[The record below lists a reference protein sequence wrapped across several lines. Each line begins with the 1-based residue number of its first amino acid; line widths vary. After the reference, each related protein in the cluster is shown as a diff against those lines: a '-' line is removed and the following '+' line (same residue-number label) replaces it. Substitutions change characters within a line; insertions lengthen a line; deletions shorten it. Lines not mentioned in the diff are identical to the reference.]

1 MSRTRRLLLIA
12 LAFAALSVAAPARAQ
27 QQLGGIQ
34 GTIADQ
40 THGVLP
46 GVAVTVTNLD
56 TGVART
62 ATSNESGLY
71 RVLSLEP
78 GRYKVVAELSGFR
91 SATQTDLVVSVGAT
105 VGVNFTMQ
113 AGNLTETLTVSG
125 VAPDIQTEKADISA
139 VVEQKKINDLPLVG
153 RNVLSLAALQ
163 PGINGIPGTQD
174 FLAPEQGMGVTA
186 NGVRESGNSATI
198 GGGESNTASGFGAI
212 VGGGRPWRSAKA
224 LRQIQPRCLRSP

>member
-1 MSRTRRLLLIA
+1 MPSTKRLLINA
-12 LAFAALSVAAPARAQ
+12 LAFAAFCAAAAPPVRAQ

-34 GTIADQ
+34 GTISDQ

-46 GVAVTVTNLD
+46 GAAVTVTNLD
-56 TGVART
+56 TGVARS

-91 SATQTDLVVSVGAT
+91 AATQTDLVVSVGAT
-105 VGVNFTMQ
+105 LGVNFTMQ
-113 AGNLTETLTVSG
+113 TGSLTETVTVSG
-125 VAPDIQTEKADISA
+125 VPPDIQTEKADISA

-174 FLAPEQGMGVTA
+174 FLAPE
-186 NGVRESGNSATI
+186 
-198 GGGESNTASGFGAI
+198 
-212 VGGGRPWRSAKA
+212 W
-224 LRQIQPRCLRSP
+224 